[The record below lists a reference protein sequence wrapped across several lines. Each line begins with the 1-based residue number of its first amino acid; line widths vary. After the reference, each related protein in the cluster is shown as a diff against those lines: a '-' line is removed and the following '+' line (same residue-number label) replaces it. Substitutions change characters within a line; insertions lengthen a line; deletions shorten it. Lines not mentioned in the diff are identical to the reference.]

1 MLDLFGPQ
9 HQSREVDGP
18 LVLIGHVRAVDVAEL
33 AVEAEVD
40 DLVLLGGREPGR
52 VLIVVPIDHLEQR
65 RERVA
70 ELEAQP
76 AAVTEV
82 VDAGELLAEVTL
94 VHVPR
99 VERVVGRRHPQN
111 LS

>member
-1 MLDLFGPQ
+1 
-9 HQSREVDGP
+9 V
-18 LVLIGHVRAVDVAEL
+18 LVRHVGAVDVAEL
-33 AVEAEVD
+33 AVEAEID
-40 DLVLLGGREPGR
+40 DLVLLRRREPGR
-52 VLIVVPIDHLEQR
+52 VLIVVLVDHLEQR

-82 VDAGELLAEVTL
+82 VDAGELLPEITL

-99 VERVVGRRHPQN
+99 VQRVVRGRHPPN

>member
-1 MLDLFGPQ
+1 MA
-9 HQSREVDGP
+9 HSCC
-18 LVLIGHVRAVDVAEL
+18 IGRVRAVDVAEL
-33 AVEAEVD
+33 AVEAEID
-40 DLVLLGGREPGR
+40 DLVLLVRREPRR
-52 VLIVVPIDHLEQR
+52 VLIVVTIDHLEQR

-82 VDAGELLAEVTL
+82 VDAGELLAEITL
-94 VHVPR
+94 VDVPR
-99 VERVVGRRHPQN
+99 VERVVDGRHPQN